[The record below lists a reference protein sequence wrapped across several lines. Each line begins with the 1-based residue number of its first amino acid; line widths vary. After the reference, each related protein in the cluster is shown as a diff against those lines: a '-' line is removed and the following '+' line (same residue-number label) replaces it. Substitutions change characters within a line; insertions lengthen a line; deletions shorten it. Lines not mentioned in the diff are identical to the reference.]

1 MPRPLSND
9 LRERIIEAVEG
20 GMSCNAAAE
29 VYDVAISTVVKLV
42 QRWKSTGSYEAKPM
56 GGYRGHKLSDH
67 KELVMKLVES
77 QPDATLAEL
86 GEQLKANKIKTSRMG
101 IFRFLKHLD
110 LSYKKNRTRQRTR
123 TA

>member
-9 LRERIIEAVEG
+9 LRKRIIGAVEG
-20 GMSCNAAAE
+20 GISCNAAADI
-29 VYDVAISTVVKLV
+29 YDVAASTVIKLV
-42 QRWKSTGSYEAKPM
+42 KKWKSTGSYEAKPM

-67 KELVMKLVES
+67 KELVMKLVAAK
-77 QPDATLAEL
+77 PDATLAEL
-86 GEQLKANKIKTSRMG
+86 GEQLKANKVKTSRMG

-110 LSYKKNRTRQRTR
+110 LSYKKNRTRQRAR